1 MTTKSIADY
10 DRAIQLNPNDAIAYN
25 NRGVTKYALGRNQE
39 AIADYDRAI
48 QLNPNYA
55 DAYKNRGNLKST
67 LDDKQSAI
75 EDYQKAADLYKQQ
88 GKTSDEQY
96 AVNQVKKLSEQ

>member
-1 MTTKSIADY
+1 MSNSLMPTTIG
-10 DRAIQLNPNDAIAYN
+10 AYA
-25 NRGVTKYALGRNQE
+25 KYALGKNQE

>member
-1 MTTKSIADY
+1 M
-10 DRAIQLNPNDAIAYN
+10 AIQLDPNNAMAYS
-25 NRGVTKYALGRNQE
+25 NRSLLKYALGKKE
-39 AIADYDRAI
+39 DAIADYDRAI

-55 DAYKNRGNLKST
+55 DAYNNRGNLKST

-96 AVNQVKKLSEQ
+96 AVNRVKKLSEQ